1 LGIDFGKARVGVAI
15 SDELGLYAHAR
26 PALDGKNRR
35 ALLAEL
41 ARFVREEGVVRFLI
55 GLPLELGG
63 GEGPSARRALGFA
76 QQVADATGV
85 EVEMCDERLSTVEAA
100 RQLRASGV
108 EGRKQKALVDGVAAS
123 VILQSWLD
131 RRRGYVDHDVDH
143 EVDRDVNHKDPRDHE
158 SDDEGDDERDDR
170 DDELP

>member
-1 LGIDFGKARVGVAI
+1 MLRAEREMAEPSGSAKGRVLAIDFGKARVGVAI

-35 ALLAEL
+35 ALLEAITEM
-41 ARFVREEGVVRFLI
+41 VRAEGVSRLLI
-55 GLPLELGG
+55 GLPLELA
-63 GEGPSARRALGFA
+63 GERGPSARRALDFA
-76 QQVADATGV
+76 QQVADATGI

-108 EGRKQKALVDGVAAS
+108 AGRKQKALVDGVAAA

-131 RRRGYVDHDVDH
+131 GRRG
-143 EVDRDVNHKDPRDHE
+143 
-158 SDDEGDDERDDR
+158 DDS
-170 DDELP
+170 